1 MAVEFFAK
9 AIGTRASRDRTI
21 NWTALGYSPHNLEE
35 LDNPFTVQELQN
47 TIKELP
53 PEKAPGPDGFI
64 GIFYKK
70 CWNIIKQDLYNAILG
85 FYNHRASKMHLFNEA
100 NIVLLP
106 KKQDAMTLAEYR
118 PISLINNLIKII
130 TKILANRLSPFMNNL
145 VSYAQNAFIRKR
157 CIHDN
162 FLYAQRVIQLLHR
175 NKKLAL
181 FIKLDISKAFDSIEW
196 SFLLEV
202 SAWVQHQMER
212 LDLHNLGNIILQNS
226 HSEPKH

>member
-1 MAVEFFAK
+1 
-9 AIGTRASRDRTI
+9 
-21 NWTALGYSPHNLEE
+21 
-35 LDNPFTVQELQN
+35 
-47 TIKELP
+47 
-53 PEKAPGPDGFI
+53 
-64 GIFYKK
+64 
-70 CWNIIKQDLYNAILG
+70 
-85 FYNHRASKMHLFNEA
+85 MHLFNEA

>member
-1 MAVEFFAK
+1 
-9 AIGTRASRDRTI
+9 
-21 NWTALGYSPHNLEE
+21 
-35 LDNPFTVQELQN
+35 
-47 TIKELP
+47 
-53 PEKAPGPDGFI
+53 
-64 GIFYKK
+64 
-70 CWNIIKQDLYNAILG
+70 
-85 FYNHRASKMHLFNEA
+85 MHLFNEA

-175 NKKLAL
+175 NKKPAL

-196 SFLLEV
+196 SFLLEILR
-202 SAWVQHQMER
+202 A
-212 LDLHNLGNIILQNS
+212 LGFSTKWRDWISTILGTSSSKIHINGCPSQNIKHTRGLRQGDPLSPMLFILAIDPLQ
-226 HSEPKH
+226 